1 MKHDPPSIAQR
12 ILAGD
17 LSAIPQTGFELY
29 SPAEWRREARTALDC
44 EDDGE
49 LVVMARRER
58 LWAWFCRDVEA
69 AEIAEDHDFEDY
81 AAKHSWMLDRP
92 SPEMQRGLAIFAAL
106 QSARSQAE
114 AEIGPIPLSYA
125 YGEVPTREW
134 LQRFDDRFKWRI
146 AVERRVDELMKQTAA

>member
-29 SPAEWRREARTALDC
+29 STAEWRKEARMALDC

-69 AEIAEDHDFEDY
+69 GEIAEDHDFEDY

-92 SPEMQRGLAIFAAL
+92 SLVMEGGCESF
-106 QSARSQAE
+106 
-114 AEIGPIPLSYA
+114 
-125 YGEVPTREW
+125 
-134 LQRFDDRFKWRI
+134 
-146 AVERRVDELMKQTAA
+146 RRVVRERV